1 MSATPPT
8 PDAARLGPQTFRFFR
23 ELARNNRTAWM
34 EANRQRYQQHVVGP
48 LRALLEALTPAVLS
62 LHPDFETS
70 GRSGAN
76 LSRINRDIRFAK
88 DKRPYRSQ
96 MYLQFS
102 RPLPSGDD
110 GQLYVGVS
118 ADGVTVG
125 FRIYGGARDS
135 TLAQIGR
142 ARAAESR
149 PWLAR
154 QKRRLAQ
161 KYDSYWY
168 RTERGEWTKREG
180 FPVASEDWTRLQGLV
195 VRRRFPPRAASAPG
209 FVKDVMRIFRG
220 VFALY
225 RFTSLPDSRIWAGAP
240 GATSRV

>member
-1 MSATPPT
+1 
-8 PDAARLGPQTFRFFR
+8 
-23 ELARNNRTAWM
+23 M
-34 EANRQRYQQHVVGP
+34 EANRERYQEHVVAP

-102 RPLPSGDD
+102 RSLPSGDD

-125 FRIYGGARDS
+125 FRIYGGRRDS
-135 TLAQIGR
+135 TLAQVGR
-142 ARAAESR
+142 ARAAKSR

-154 QKRRLAQ
+154 QKRRLAG
-161 KYDSYWY
+161 KYESYWY
-168 RTERGEWTKREG
+168 RTEKGTWTRHEG
-180 FPVASEDWTRLQGLV
+180 FPVAGEDWTRLQGLV
-195 VRRRFPPRAASAPG
+195 VRRQFSPRAAAAPG
-209 FVKDVMRIFRG
+209 FVKDVMRIFRDL
-220 VFALY
+220 FPLY
-225 RFTSLPDSRIWAGAP
+225 RFACLAAP
-240 GATSRV
+240 GN

>member
-1 MSATPPT
+1 MTVRPRAPR
-8 PDAARLGPQTFRFFR
+8 AAKLGPETFRFFR

-34 EANRQRYQQHVVGP
+34 DANRERYQEHVVAP

-110 GQLYVGVS
+110 GQLYLGVS
-118 ADGVTVG
+118 ADAVTVG
-125 FRIYGGARDS
+125 FRIYGGRRDS
-135 TLAQIGR
+135 TLAQVGKVR
-142 ARAAESR
+142 SAEDR

-154 QKRRLAQ
+154 QKRRLAR
-161 KYDSYWY
+161 KYESYWY
-168 RTERGEWTKREG
+168 RTEKGTWTKHGG
-180 FPVASEDWTRLQGLV
+180 FPVGVEDWARLQGLV
-195 VRRRFPPRAASAPG
+195 VRRRFGPRAAAAPG
-209 FVKDVMRIFRG
+209 FAREVMRIFRDLFP
-220 VFALY
+220 VY
-225 RFTSLPDSRIWAGAP
+225 RFTSLPDRSRPVGRSI
-240 GATSRV
+240 V